1 MPRVERQVAKH
12 LIRLACA
19 KISQDCWNKYEFKRK
34 RKWVKRWSV
43 DFISAHAAFNRFFRF
58 INFPPATIFY
68 VVNFFPKPPRHVTRD
83 QHQFTCGIAFLSSLP
98 WHYYCNNF
106 DGLCSI
112 NLQNCE
118 KCPGKSQFQTS
129 TAYNKPAAAA
139 SFQFTFPRQVFFRTI
154 ETIASS

>member
-34 RKWVKRWSV
+34 WVKRWSV
-43 DFISAHAAFNRFFRF
+43 DFISAHAALIDFFVLLTSPQQLSF
-58 INFPPATIFY
+58 MLLI
-68 VVNFFPKPPRHVTRD
+68 FFPKPPRHVTRD

-129 TAYNKPAAAA
+129 TTYNKPAAAA